1 VLVAAQFEVDKVQG
15 GRGGSVRQLLL
26 SHFDFLL
33 VMTYLVTARKWRP
46 MVFEDVVGQSHV
58 TATLRNAIAS
68 NRLAHAYLFSGPRGI
83 GKTTMARLLAKA
95 INCRNPKDLN
105 PCNQCDICEEI
116 TNSRSIDIFEIDGAS
131 NRGIDEIRTLRETV
145 RYAPTKC
152 QYKVYI
158 IDEVHMLT
166 KEAFNAL
173 LKTLEE
179 PPTHVLFIF
188 ATTEVQ
194 KLPPTILSRCHRFD
208 FRRIAINEIID
219 RLKYIAQQ
227 EKITIDDDSLL
238 LIAKKGDGSL
248 RDAQSIFDQVVSF
261 CGENITAKQ
270 LVDALNL
277 VDQDLFF
284 AVTDFIKT
292 KDSKGG
298 LELVDDIVK
307 RGYDIREFLSG
318 LAEHF
323 RNILVVRS
331 VGSTSLVE
339 ASDVHRKRYETVAK
353 QFSENDLLRLMRTVA
368 ETETAVKWSTQ
379 PRIRL
384 EAGLLQ
390 MIKLDSTVEIQ
401 ELLLQL
407 EELKKKIDGSSLHES
422 NPGQRQKNNSN
433 EGLFSSQASSNHPR
447 ATHQDQSSKQV
458 LRGTRAV
465 EAPVSVPLAQ
475 MPSVKEPV
483 PPYTV
488 KTAETTTSSE
498 RKSIRTI
505 SLDEIEGR
513 WKEFVEEIRKQRI
526 HVGTLLSQSR
536 PLAVDDGVVKLG
548 CRDEFHLTTL
558 KRSREFLVQSAQ
570 RIYGKKVRFE
580 LSLTPLAEDGEE
592 KKGEP
597 SGNEQSKLSTL
608 DHPVIKAL
616 MRELGAEPLQ

>member
-1 VLVAAQFEVDKVQG
+1 
-15 GRGGSVRQLLL
+15 
-26 SHFDFLL
+26 
-33 VMTYLVTARKWRP
+33 MTYLVTARKWRP

-95 INCRNPKDLN
+95 VNCRNPKDLN

-116 TNSRSIDIFEIDGAS
+116 TNSRCIDVFEIDGAS
-131 NRGIDEIRTLRETV
+131 TRGIEEIRNLRETV

-194 KLPPTILSRCHRFD
+194 KVPPTILSRCHRFD
-208 FRRIAINEIID
+208 FRRIAIDEIIN

-227 EKITIDDDSLL
+227 EKIDIDNDSLL

-277 VDQDLFF
+277 VDQDLYF
-284 AVTDFIKT
+284 AVTDLIKA
-292 KDSKGG
+292 KDTKGG
-298 LELVDDIVK
+298 LELVDDVIK

-318 LAEHF
+318 LAEHL

-331 VGSTSLVE
+331 TASTSLVE
-339 ASDVHRKRYETVAK
+339 AAEVHRKRYQSAAG
-353 QFSENDLLRLMRTVA
+353 QFSENDLLRLMKIVSD
-368 ETETAVKWSTQ
+368 TETAAKWSTQ
-379 PRIRL
+379 PRVRL
-384 EAGLLQ
+384 EAGILQ

-401 ELLLQL
+401 ELLAQL
-407 EELKKKIDGSSLHES
+407 EELKRKIDSGLPPES
-422 NPGQRQKNNSN
+422 NPGRHEKNNSS
-433 EGLFSSQASSNHPR
+433 ETLFSPLSSSGNARSSHEG
-447 ATHQDQSSKQV
+447 QSFKQV
-458 LRGTRAV
+458 PT
-465 EAPVSVPLAQ
+465 EAKNLEVPASAS
-475 MPSVKEPV
+475 MPSVQSAREPIA
-483 PPYTV
+483 PYNAKSV
-488 KTAETTTSSE
+488 EANTSQE
-498 RKSIRTI
+498 PKPVQAI
-505 SLDEIEGR
+505 SLDEIQAR

-526 HVGTLLSQSR
+526 HVGTLLSESR
-536 PLAVDDGVVKLG
+536 PLGVNGSTVKVG

-558 KRSREFLVQSAQ
+558 KRSKDFLVESAQ
-570 RIYGKKVRFE
+570 KVYGKKVRIE
-580 LSLTPLAEDGEE
+580 ISLNSSANDV
-592 KKGEP
+592 KGNTKA
-597 SGNEQSKLSTL
+597 SGGNEQSKLSTL

>member
-1 VLVAAQFEVDKVQG
+1 
-15 GRGGSVRQLLL
+15 
-26 SHFDFLL
+26 
-33 VMTYLVTARKWRP
+33 

-68 NRLAHAYLFSGPRGI
+68 YRLAHAYLFSGPRGI

-95 INCRNPKDLN
+95 VNCRNPRELN

-116 TNSRSIDIFEIDGAS
+116 TNSRCIDVFEIDGAS
-131 NRGIDEIRTLRETV
+131 TRGIDEIRNLRETV

-194 KLPPTILSRCHRFD
+194 KVPPTILSRCHRFD
-208 FRRIAINEIID
+208 FRRIAIDEIIN

-227 EKITIDDDSLL
+227 EKINIDDDSLL

-248 RDAQSIFDQVVSF
+248 RDAQSIFDQVVSL

-284 AVTDFIKT
+284 AVTDLIKA
-292 KDSKGG
+292 KDTKGG
-298 LELVDDIVK
+298 LELVDDVIK
-307 RGYDIREFLSG
+307 RGYDIREFLTG
-318 LAEHF
+318 LAEHL

-331 VGSTSLVE
+331 TGSTSLIE
-339 ASDVHRKRYETVAK
+339 AAEVHRKRYQSVAE
-353 QFSENDLLRLMRTVA
+353 QFSENDLLRMMKIVS
-368 ETETAVKWSTQ
+368 ETETAAKWSTQ
-379 PRIRL
+379 PRVRL
-384 EAGLLQ
+384 EAGILQ

-401 ELLLQL
+401 ELLTQL
-407 EELKKKIDGSSLHES
+407 EELKNKLDGNSSPES
-422 NPGQRQKNNSN
+422 NPGKPQRNNPN
-433 EGLFSSQASSNHPR
+433 ETFFSPRTSSDRTRSSHEDQSFTSVSREAENIETPVFAPMPR
-447 ATHQDQSSKQV
+447 AQS
-458 LRGTRAV
+458 TR
-465 EAPVSVPLAQ
+465 
-475 MPSVKEPV
+475 EPV
-483 PPYTV
+483 VSYSAKKV
-488 KTAETTTSSE
+488 EGATSQE
-498 RKSIRTI
+498 PKSVQPI
-505 SLDEIEGR
+505 SLDEIQGR

-526 HVGTLLSQSR
+526 HVATHLSESR
-536 PLAVDDGVVKLG
+536 PLGVDGSIVRVG

-558 KRSREFLVQSAQ
+558 KRSKDFLVESAQ
-570 RIYGKKVRFE
+570 KVYGKKVRIE
-580 LSLTPLAEDGEE
+580 ISLNPVADDRKENTKESPGV
-592 KKGEP
+592 
-597 SGNEQSKLSTL
+597 EQSKASTL

>member
-1 VLVAAQFEVDKVQG
+1 
-15 GRGGSVRQLLL
+15 
-26 SHFDFLL
+26 
-33 VMTYLVTARKWRP
+33 MTYLVTARKWRP

-95 INCRNPKDLN
+95 VNCRNPKDLN

-116 TNSRSIDIFEIDGAS
+116 TNSRCIDVFEIDGAS
-131 NRGIDEIRTLRETV
+131 TRGIEEIRNLRETV

-179 PPTHVLFIF
+179 PPTRVLFIF

-194 KLPPTILSRCHRFD
+194 KVPPTILSRCHRFD
-208 FRRIAINEIID
+208 FRRIAIDEIMN

-227 EKITIDDDSLL
+227 EKIDIDNDSLL

-248 RDAQSIFDQVVSF
+248 RDAQGIFDQVVSF

-277 VDQDLFF
+277 VDQDLYF
-284 AVTDFIKT
+284 AVTDLIKA
-292 KDSKGG
+292 KDTKGG
-298 LELVDDIVK
+298 LELVDNVIK

-318 LAEHF
+318 LGEHL
-323 RNILVVRS
+323 RNILVVHS
-331 VGSTSLVE
+331 TGSTSLVE
-339 ASDVHRKRYETVAK
+339 AAEVHRKRYQSAAE
-353 QFSENDLLRLMRTVA
+353 QFSENDLLRLMKMVS
-368 ETETAVKWSTQ
+368 ETETAAKWSTQ
-379 PRIRL
+379 PRVRL
-384 EAGLLQ
+384 EAGILQ

-401 ELLLQL
+401 QLLAQL
-407 EELKKKIDGSSLHES
+407 EELKREIDGSLPPES
-422 NPGQRQKNNSN
+422 NPGRHQKNNSSDT
-433 EGLFSSQASSNHPR
+433 LFSPLSSSSN
-447 ATHQDQSSKQV
+447 TQSSHEGQSFKHV
-458 LRGTRAV
+458 PR
-465 EAPVSVPLAQ
+465 EAKNLEIPASAP
-475 MPSVKEPV
+475 MPSVQSAREPIV
-483 PPYTV
+483 PYNAKRV
-488 KTAETTTSSE
+488 EATTSQE
-498 RKSIRTI
+498 PKSVQVI
-505 SLDEIEGR
+505 SLDEIQAR

-526 HVGTLLSQSR
+526 HVGTLLSESR
-536 PLAVDDGVVKLG
+536 PLGVNGSTVKVG

-558 KRSREFLVQSAQ
+558 KRSKDFLVESAQ
-570 RIYGKKVRFE
+570 KVYGKKVRIE
-580 LSLTPLAEDGEE
+580 ISVDPATGDVKQN
-592 KKGEP
+592 KKASG
-597 SGNEQSKLSTL
+597 GNEQSKLSTL

>member
-1 VLVAAQFEVDKVQG
+1 
-15 GRGGSVRQLLL
+15 
-26 SHFDFLL
+26 
-33 VMTYLVTARKWRP
+33 

-95 INCRNPKDLN
+95 VNCRNPKDLN

-116 TNSRSIDIFEIDGAS
+116 TNSRCIDVFEIDGAS
-131 NRGIDEIRTLRETV
+131 TRGIEEIRNLRETV

-194 KLPPTILSRCHRFD
+194 KVPPTILSRCHRFD
-208 FRRIAINEIID
+208 FRRIAIDEIIN

-227 EKITIDDDSLL
+227 EKIDIDNDSLL

-277 VDQDLFF
+277 VDQDLYF
-284 AVTDFIKT
+284 AVTDLIKAKNT
-292 KDSKGG
+292 KGG
-298 LELVDDIVK
+298 LELVDDVIK

-318 LAEHF
+318 LAEHL

-331 VGSTSLVE
+331 TGSTSLVE
-339 ASDVHRKRYETVAK
+339 AAEVHRKRYQSAAE
-353 QFSENDLLRLMRTVA
+353 QFSENDLLRLMKIVS
-368 ETETAVKWSTQ
+368 ETETAAKWSTQ
-379 PRIRL
+379 PRVRL
-384 EAGLLQ
+384 EAGILQ

-401 ELLLQL
+401 ELLAQL
-407 EELKKKIDGSSLHES
+407 EELKRKIDGSVLPES
-422 NPGQRQKNNSN
+422 NPGTHQKNNSS
-433 EGLFSSQASSNHPR
+433 ETLFSP
-447 ATHQDQSSKQV
+447 QSSSGNAQSSHEGQSFKHFP
-458 LRGTRAV
+458 G
-465 EAPVSVPLAQ
+465 EAKNLEIPASAP
-475 MPSVKEPV
+475 MPSVQLAREPV
-483 PPYTV
+483 VPYNTKRV
-488 KTAETTTSSE
+488 EAVPSQES
-498 RKSIRTI
+498 KSVQVI
-505 SLDEIEGR
+505 SLDEIQGR

-526 HVGTLLSQSR
+526 HVGTLLSESR
-536 PLAVDDGVVKLG
+536 PLGVNGSTVKVG
-548 CRDEFHLTTL
+548 CRDEFHLATL
-558 KRSREFLVQSAQ
+558 KRSKDFLVESAQ
-570 RIYGKKVRFE
+570 KVYGKKVRIE
-580 LSLTPLAEDGEE
+580 ISLNSAADDVKESTEAS
-592 KKGEP
+592 
-597 SGNEQSKLSTL
+597 SGNEQSKISTL

>member
-1 VLVAAQFEVDKVQG
+1 MRNGPEALD
-15 GRGGSVRQLLL
+15 
-26 SHFDFLL
+26 
-33 VMTYLVTARKWRP
+33 MTYLVTARKWRP

-116 TNSRSIDIFEIDGAS
+116 TNSRCIDVFEIDGAS
-131 NRGIDEIRTLRETV
+131 NRGIEEIRNLRETV

-179 PPTHVLFIF
+179 PPTHVLFVF
-188 ATTEVQ
+188 ATTEVH
-194 KLPPTILSRCHRFD
+194 KVPPTILSRCHRFD

-261 CGENITAKQ
+261 CGETITAKQ
-270 LVDALNL
+270 LVNALNL
-277 VDQDLFF
+277 VDQDLYF
-284 AVTDFIKT
+284 AVTDLIKE
-292 KDSKGG
+292 KNSKGG
-298 LELVDDIVK
+298 LELVDDIIK

-331 VGSTSLVE
+331 TDSTSLVE
-339 ASDVHRKRYETVAK
+339 ASDVHRKRYQTIAK
-353 QFSENDLLRLMRTVA
+353 QFPENDLLRLMKIVA

-379 PRIRL
+379 PRVRL
-384 EAGLLQ
+384 ETGLLQ
-390 MIKLDSTVEIQ
+390 MIKLDSSVEVQ

-407 EELKKKIDGSSLHES
+407 EELKKKIDGSSSRES
-422 NPGQRQKNNSN
+422 NSSQRPKNNS
-433 EGLFSSQASSNHPR
+433 GGSLFSPERSSNQTR
-447 ATHQDQSSKQV
+447 AVHRDQPPKQAPKDSGQV
-458 LRGTRAV
+458 LRETRPFDAAIS
-465 EAPVSVPLAQ
+465 APPTPAPL
-475 MPSVKEPV
+475 VKEPQV
-483 PPYTV
+483 SYTV
-488 KTAETTTSSE
+488 RMAESISLPE
-498 RKSIRTI
+498 RKSVQTI
-505 SLDEIEGR
+505 SLDEIQGR
-513 WKEFVEEIRKQRI
+513 WKEFIEEIRKQRI
-526 HVGTLLSQSR
+526 YVGTLLSQSR
-536 PLAVDDGVVKLG
+536 PFAVDNDVVKLG
-548 CRDEFHLTTL
+548 CRDESHLTTL
-558 KRSREFLVQSAQ
+558 KRSKEFLAESALK
-570 RIYGKKVRFE
+570 IYGKKVRIE
-580 LSLTPLAEDGEE
+580 ISVNPLTDDGKE
-592 KKGEP
+592 KKGET
-597 SGNEQSKLSTL
+597 SVDGGAKLPTL
-608 DHPVIKAL
+608 DHPVIRAL

>member
-1 VLVAAQFEVDKVQG
+1 
-15 GRGGSVRQLLL
+15 
-26 SHFDFLL
+26 
-33 VMTYLVTARKWRP
+33 MTYLVTARKWRP

-95 INCRNPKDLN
+95 VNCRNPKDLN

-116 TNSRSIDIFEIDGAS
+116 TNSRCIDVLEIDGAS
-131 NRGIDEIRTLRETV
+131 TRGIEEIRSLRETV

-194 KLPPTILSRCHRFD
+194 KVPATILSRCHRFD
-208 FRRIAINEIID
+208 FRRIAIDEIIN

-227 EKITIDDDSLL
+227 EKIDIDNDSLL

-277 VDQDLFF
+277 VDQDLYFG
-284 AVTDFIKT
+284 VTDLIRA
-292 KDSKGG
+292 KDTKGG
-298 LELVDDIVK
+298 LELVDDVIK
-307 RGYDIREFLSG
+307 RGYDIRDFLSG
-318 LAEHF
+318 LAEHL

-331 VGSTSLVE
+331 TGATSLVE
-339 ASDVHRKRYETVAK
+339 AAEVHRKRYQSAAE
-353 QFSENDLLRLMRTVA
+353 QFSENDLLRLMKIVS
-368 ETETAVKWSTQ
+368 ETETAAKWSTQ
-379 PRIRL
+379 PRVRL
-384 EAGLLQ
+384 EAGILQ

-401 ELLLQL
+401 ELLAQL
-407 EELKKKIDGSSLHES
+407 EELKRKIDGSLPPES
-422 NPGQRQKNNSN
+422 NPGNRQKNNSS
-433 EGLFSSQASSNHPR
+433 ETLFSPLSSSGNAQPSHKGQSFKHVPR
-447 ATHQDQSSKQV
+447 ETKN
-458 LRGTRAV
+458 L
-465 EAPVSVPLAQ
+465 EMPVSASI
-475 MPSVKEPV
+475 PSVQSAREPIV
-483 PPYTV
+483 PYNAKRVEP
-488 KTAETTTSSE
+488 TTSQE
-498 RKSIRTI
+498 PKSVQVI
-505 SLDEIEGR
+505 SLDEIQER

-526 HVGTLLSQSR
+526 HVGTLLSESR
-536 PLAVDDGVVKLG
+536 PLGVNGSTVEVG

-558 KRSREFLVQSAQ
+558 KRSRDFLVESAQ
-570 RIYGKKVRFE
+570 KVYGKKVRIE
-580 LSLTPLAEDGEE
+580 ISLNSAGDRGKENTKASG
-592 KKGEP
+592 
-597 SGNEQSKLSTL
+597 GNEQSSPSTL

>member
-1 VLVAAQFEVDKVQG
+1 
-15 GRGGSVRQLLL
+15 
-26 SHFDFLL
+26 
-33 VMTYLVTARKWRP
+33 MTYLVTARKWRP

-95 INCRNPKDLN
+95 INCRSPRDLN

-131 NRGIDEIRTLRETV
+131 NRGIEEIRNLRETV
-145 RYAPTKC
+145 RYAPAKC
-152 QYKVYI
+152 RYKVYI

-179 PPTHVLFIF
+179 PPTNVLFIF

-194 KLPPTILSRCHRFD
+194 KVPPTILSRCHRFD
-208 FRRIAINEIID
+208 FRRITINEIIN
-219 RLKYIAQQ
+219 RLRYIAQQ

-261 CGENITAKQ
+261 CGEDITAKQ

-284 AVTDFIKT
+284 AVTDLIKA
-292 KDSKGG
+292 KNSKGG
-298 LELVDDIVK
+298 LELVDDVIK

-323 RNILVVRS
+323 RNVLVVRS
-331 VGSTSLVE
+331 TGSTSLIE
-339 ASDVHRKRYETVAK
+339 TSDMYRKRYEEVAQ
-353 QFSENDLLRLMRTVA
+353 QFSENDLLRLMKTVA
-368 ETETAVKWSTQ
+368 DTETAVKWSTQ

-384 EAGLLQ
+384 ETGLLQ

-407 EELKKKIDGSSLHES
+407 EELKKKIDGSSPLGS
-422 NPGQRQKNNSN
+422 NPGQRAKGNSN
-433 EGLFSSQASSNHPR
+433 ENLFSSQISSDKTRPS
-447 ATHQDQSSKQV
+447 HQDQSSKGV
-458 LRGTRAV
+458 SGEPKALDG
-465 EAPVSVPLAQ
+465 PVSPPPVPVQ
-475 MPSVKEPV
+475 SVKEPV
-483 PPYTV
+483 IPYTV
-488 KTAETTTSSE
+488 RMAKAATSSE
-498 RKSIRTI
+498 QKSVQPI
-505 SLDEIEGR
+505 SLDEIQGR
-513 WKEFVEEIRKQRI
+513 WKEFVEDIRKQRI
-526 HVGTLLSQSR
+526 HIGTLLGQSR
-536 PLAVDDGVVKLG
+536 PLAVDGGVVKVG
-548 CRDEFHLTTL
+548 CMDEFHLTTL
-558 KRSREFLVQSAQ
+558 KRSKEFLVESAQ
-570 RIYGKKVRFE
+570 KIYGKKVRIE
-580 LSLTPLAEDGEE
+580 ISLSSLIEDGKE
-592 KKGEP
+592 KKGELP
-597 SGNEQSKLSTL
+597 SRQTSTRSDEQARQANASGDQQSGLSTL

>member
-1 VLVAAQFEVDKVQG
+1 
-15 GRGGSVRQLLL
+15 
-26 SHFDFLL
+26 
-33 VMTYLVTARKWRP
+33 MTYLVTARKWRP

-95 INCRNPKDLN
+95 VNCRNPKDLN

-116 TNSRSIDIFEIDGAS
+116 TNGRCIDVFEIDGAS
-131 NRGIDEIRTLRETV
+131 TRGIEEIRNLRETV

-194 KLPPTILSRCHRFD
+194 KVPPTILSRCHRFD
-208 FRRIAINEIID
+208 FRRIAIDEIIN
-219 RLKYIAQQ
+219 RLKYIAEQ
-227 EKITIDDDSLL
+227 EKIDIDNDSLL

-261 CGENITAKQ
+261 CGEKITAKQ
-270 LVDALNL
+270 LVDVLNL
-277 VDQDLFF
+277 VDQDLYF
-284 AVTDFIKT
+284 AVTDLIKA
-292 KDSKGG
+292 KDTKGG
-298 LELVDDIVK
+298 LELVDDVIK

-318 LAEHF
+318 LAEHL

-331 VGSTSLVE
+331 TGSTSLVE
-339 ASDVHRKRYETVAK
+339 AAEVHRKRYQSAAE
-353 QFSENDLLRLMRTVA
+353 QFSENDLLRLMKIVS
-368 ETETAVKWSTQ
+368 ETEIAAKWSTQ
-379 PRIRL
+379 PRVRL
-384 EAGLLQ
+384 EAGILQ
-390 MIKLDSTVEIQ
+390 MIKLDNTVEIQ
-401 ELLLQL
+401 ELLAQL
-407 EELKKKIDGSSLHES
+407 EELKREIDGGLPPES
-422 NPGQRQKNNSN
+422 NPGKHPRNNSG
-433 EGLFSSQASSNHPR
+433 ETLFSPLSSSGNARSSHEGQSFKHVPREAKNLEIPASAPMPLV
-447 ATHQDQSSKQV
+447 QSAREPIVAYNAKS
-458 LRGTRAV
+458 V
-465 EAPVSVPLAQ
+465 EV
-475 MPSVKEPV
+475 
-483 PPYTV
+483 
-488 KTAETTTSSE
+488 TTSQE
-498 RKSIRTI
+498 PKSVQVI
-505 SLDEIEGR
+505 SLDEIQGR

-526 HVGTLLSQSR
+526 HVGTLLSESR
-536 PLAVDDGVVKLG
+536 PLGVNGSTVKVG

-558 KRSREFLVQSAQ
+558 KRSKDFLVESAQ
-570 RIYGKKVRFE
+570 KIYGKKVRIE
-580 LSLTPLAEDGEE
+580 ISLNPAADDV
-592 KKGEP
+592 KGNTKAS

>member
-1 VLVAAQFEVDKVQG
+1 
-15 GRGGSVRQLLL
+15 
-26 SHFDFLL
+26 
-33 VMTYLVTARKWRP
+33 

-83 GKTTMARLLAKA
+83 GKTTIARLLAKA

-116 TNSRSIDIFEIDGAS
+116 TNSRSIDVFEIDGAS
-131 NRGIDEIRTLRETV
+131 NRGIEEIRNLRETV

-152 QYKVYI
+152 HYKVYI

-179 PPTHVLFIF
+179 PPTNVLFVF

-194 KLPPTILSRCHRFD
+194 KVPLTILSRCHRFD
-208 FRRIAINEIID
+208 FRRIAIDEIIN

-238 LIAKKGDGSL
+238 LVAKKGDGSL

-261 CGENITAKQ
+261 CGETITLKQ

-277 VDQDLFF
+277 VDQDLYF
-284 AVTDFIKT
+284 AVTDLIKE
-292 KDSKGG
+292 KNSKGG
-298 LELVDDIVK
+298 LELVDDIMK

-331 VGSTSLVE
+331 TDSTSLIE
-339 ASDVHRKRYETVAK
+339 ASDMHRKHYQTVAK
-353 QFSENDLLRLMRTVA
+353 RFSENDLLRLMKVVA

-379 PRIRL
+379 PRVRL
-384 EAGLLQ
+384 EMGLLQ
-390 MIKLDSTVEIQ
+390 MIKLDSSVEVQ

-407 EELKKKIDGSSLHES
+407 EELKKKIDGSSSHET
-422 NPGQRQKNNSN
+422 NPGKRPKSNSS
-433 EGLFSSQASSNHPR
+433 GPLFSPETSSSQTR
-447 ATHQDQSSKQV
+447 ATHQDQPPEQI
-458 LRGTRAV
+458 LR
-465 EAPVSVPLAQ
+465 EARPIDTPISTPPAPT
-475 MPSVKEPV
+475 PSVKEP
-483 PPYTV
+483 PAPYTV
-488 KTAETTTSSE
+488 KMAESTLSSE
-498 RKSIRTI
+498 RKSIQTI
-505 SLDEIEGR
+505 SLDEIQGR
-513 WKEFVEEIRKQRI
+513 WKEFIEDIRKQRI
-526 HVGTLLSQSR
+526 YVGALLSQSR

-548 CRDEFHLTTL
+548 CRDESHLTTL
-558 KRSREFLVQSAQ
+558 KRSREFLIESA
-570 RIYGKKVRFE
+570 RKIYGKKVRIE
-580 LSLTPLAEDGEE
+580 ISLNSLTADEKE

-597 SGNEQSKLSTL
+597 SGRQISIRSDDQVGRANPPGDQESKLSSL

>member
-1 VLVAAQFEVDKVQG
+1 
-15 GRGGSVRQLLL
+15 
-26 SHFDFLL
+26 
-33 VMTYLVTARKWRP
+33 MTYLVTARKWRP

-95 INCRNPKDLN
+95 INCGNPKDLN

-116 TNSRSIDIFEIDGAS
+116 TNSRSIDVFEIDGAS
-131 NRGIDEIRTLRETV
+131 NRGIEEIRNLRETV

-152 QYKVYI
+152 HYKIYI

-179 PPTHVLFIF
+179 PPTHVLFVF

-194 KLPPTILSRCHRFD
+194 KVPPTILSRCHRFD

-261 CGENITAKQ
+261 CGETITAKQ
-270 LVDALNL
+270 LVEALNL
-277 VDQDLFF
+277 VDQDLYF
-284 AVTDFIKT
+284 AVTDLIKE
-292 KDSKGG
+292 KNSKGG
-298 LELVDDIVK
+298 LELVNDIIK
-307 RGYDIREFLSG
+307 RGYDIREFLCG

-331 VGSTSLVE
+331 TDSTSLIE
-339 ASDVHRKRYETVAK
+339 ASDVHRKRYQAVAK
-353 QFSENDLLRLMRTVA
+353 QFSENDLLRLMKIVA

-379 PRIRL
+379 PRVRL
-384 EAGLLQ
+384 EMGLLQ
-390 MIKLDSTVEIQ
+390 MIKLDSSVEVQ
-401 ELLLQL
+401 ELLSQL
-407 EELKKKIDGSSLHES
+407 EDLKKKIDGGSSHES
-422 NPGQRQKNNSN
+422 NPGQRPKGNS
-433 EGLFSSQASSNHPR
+433 GGSLFSPDASSNQTR
-447 ATHQDQSSKQV
+447 ATHQDQQPKQI
-458 LRGTRAV
+458 LRETRPLD
-465 EAPVSVPLAQ
+465 APVSTPPTPTPL
-475 MPSVKEPV
+475 VKEPPV
-483 PPYTV
+483 PYTMKV
-488 KTAETTTSSE
+488 AESTPSLE
-498 RKSIRTI
+498 RKPIQTI
-505 SLDEIEGR
+505 SLDEIQGH
-513 WKEFVEEIRKQRI
+513 WKEFIEEIRKQRI
-526 HVGTLLSQSR
+526 YVGTLLSQSR

-548 CRDEFHLTTL
+548 CRDESHLTTL
-558 KRSREFLVQSAQ
+558 KRSKEFLTESAQ
-570 RIYGKKVRFE
+570 KIYGKKVRIE
-580 LSLTPLAEDGEE
+580 ISVNHLTDDGKE
-592 KKGEP
+592 KKGET
-597 SGNEQSKLSTL
+597 SVDGGAKLSTL
-608 DHPVIKAL
+608 DHPVIRAL

>member
-1 VLVAAQFEVDKVQG
+1 
-15 GRGGSVRQLLL
+15 
-26 SHFDFLL
+26 
-33 VMTYLVTARKWRP
+33 MTYLVTARKWRP
-46 MVFEDVVGQSHV
+46 MVFDDVVGQSHV

-95 INCRNPKDLN
+95 VNCRNPKDLN

-116 TNSRSIDIFEIDGAS
+116 TNSRCIDVFEIDGAS
-131 NRGIDEIRTLRETV
+131 TRGIEEIRNLRETV

-194 KLPPTILSRCHRFD
+194 KVPATILSRCHRFD
-208 FRRIAINEIID
+208 FRRIAINEIFN

-227 EKITIDDDSLL
+227 EKIEIDDDSLL

-248 RDAQSIFDQVVSF
+248 RDAQSIFDQAVSF
-261 CGENITAKQ
+261 CGENISAKQ
-270 LVDALNL
+270 LIDALNL
-277 VDQDLFF
+277 VDQDLYF
-284 AVTDFIKT
+284 AVTDLIKAKDT
-292 KDSKGG
+292 KGS
-298 LELVDDIVK
+298 LELVDDVIK

-331 VGSTSLVE
+331 TGSTSLVE
-339 ASDVHRKRYETVAK
+339 AAEVHRKRYQSDAG
-353 QFSENDLLRLMRTVA
+353 QFSESDLLRLMKVVS
-368 ETETAVKWSTQ
+368 ETEVAVKWSTQ
-379 PRIRL
+379 PRVRL
-384 EAGLLQ
+384 EAGILQ

-401 ELLLQL
+401 ELLAQL
-407 EELKKKIDGSSLHES
+407 EELKRKIDGGLPPES
-422 NPGQRQKNNSN
+422 NPGKHQKNNSS
-433 EGLFSSQASSNHPR
+433 ETLFSPLNSSGNAR
-447 ATHQDQSSKQV
+447 SSREGQSFKQV
-458 LRGTRAV
+458 SGEAKNLEMPASTPMPLVQSARAPI
-465 EAPVSVPLAQ
+465 APYNTKRV
-475 MPSVKEPV
+475 
-483 PPYTV
+483 
-488 KTAETTTSSE
+488 ETTTSQE
-498 RKSIRTI
+498 PKSVQVL
-505 SLDEIEGR
+505 SLDEIQGR

-526 HVGTLLSQSR
+526 HVGTLLSESR
-536 PLAVDDGVVKLG
+536 PLGVNGGTVKVG

-558 KRSREFLVQSAQ
+558 KRSKDFLVESAQ
-570 RIYGKKVRFE
+570 KIYGKRVRIE
-580 LSLTPLAEDGEE
+580 ISLNSAADDVKENTKTSD
-592 KKGEP
+592 
-597 SGNEQSKLSTL
+597 GNEQSKLSSL